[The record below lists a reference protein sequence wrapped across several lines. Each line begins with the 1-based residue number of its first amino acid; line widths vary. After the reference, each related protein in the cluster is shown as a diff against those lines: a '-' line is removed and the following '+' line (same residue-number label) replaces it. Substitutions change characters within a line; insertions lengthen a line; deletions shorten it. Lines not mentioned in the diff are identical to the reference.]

1 MTVTVLTEN
10 RACGPVECAHGL
22 SLHIQTGSRSIL
34 FDFGPDGDL
43 LLRNAEALGIDLV
56 RVDMAFLSH
65 GHDDHSGGLE
75 AFLRLNG
82 HAPVYLHR
90 LAFAP
95 HYSRRQE
102 GLKRIS
108 PEPELSARYASRLR
122 LTDGVVSPGDGMLLF
137 SDPEDSDL
145 SPGSNGTLYEQEGDN
160 LVPDRFLHEQDLLI
174 REGGKCFLFG
184 GCAHRGIV
192 NILRRGEALAGRTPD
207 AVFSGFHLT
216 NPGLKRDEP
225 EAFVRRVG
233 EALARFP
240 TRYYTGHCTG
250 EGPYRILKEIL
261 GDRLTY
267 LGCGLQFSG

>member
-10 RACGPVECAHGL
+10 RACGSAECAHGL
-22 SLHIQTGSRSIL
+22 SLHLETGSRSIL
-34 FDFGPDGDL
+34 FDFGPEGDL
-43 LLRNAEALGIDLV
+43 LLRNARTLGIDLA
-56 RVDMAFLSH
+56 RVDLAILSH

-75 AFLRLNG
+75 AFLRVND

-95 HYSRRQE
+95 HFSQRRE
-102 GLKRIS
+102 GLKCIS
-108 PEPELSARYASRLR
+108 PDPELLERYGTRLH
-122 LTDGVVSPGDGMLLF
+122 LTNDVFSPGAGLTLF

-145 SPGSNGTLYEQEGDN
+145 SPGSNGTLYEQAGDS

-174 REGGKCFLFG
+174 REDEKLFLFG

-192 NILRRGEALAGRTPD
+192 NILRRGEALAGRAPD

-225 EAFVRRVG
+225 EDFVRRVG
-233 EALARFP
+233 GALERFP
-240 TRYYTGHCTG
+240 SRYFTGHCTG

-261 GDRLTY
+261 GDRLQY
-267 LGCGLQFSG
+267 MGCGLRFTL

>member
-1 MTVTVLTEN
+1 MTVTVLAEN
-10 RACGPVECAHGL
+10 RAYGPVRCAHGL

-43 LLRNAEALGIDLV
+43 LLENAEALGVDLT
-56 RVDMAFLSH
+56 RVELAFLSH

-82 HAPVYLHR
+82 HARVYAHR
-90 LAFAP
+90 LAFLP

-108 PEPELSARYASRLR
+108 PAPEFLERYASRLR
-122 LTDGVVSPGDGMLLF
+122 LTDGVFSPVPELTLF
-137 SDPEDSDL
+137 SDAEEGEL
-145 SPGSNGTLYEQEGDN
+145 APGSNGTLYEEAENG
-160 LVPDRFLHEQDLLI
+160 LIPDRFLHEQDLLI
-174 REGGKCFLFG
+174 REGEKLFLFG

-192 NILRRGEALAGRTPD
+192 NILRRGQELGGRPPD

-225 EAFVRRVG
+225 EDFVRRVG

-240 TRYYTGHCTG
+240 SRYFTGHCTG
-250 EGPYRILKEIL
+250 EGPYRILEEIL
-261 GDRLTY
+261 GDRLSY
-267 LGCGLQFSG
+267 LGCGRRFFL

>member
-10 RACGPVECAHGL
+10 RPCRPARSAHGL
-22 SLHIQTGSRSIL
+22 SLHIQTVGRSIL

-43 LLRNAEALGIDLV
+43 LRENAEALGVDLA
-56 RVDMAFLSH
+56 RVDLAVLSH

-75 AFLRLNG
+75 AFLRAND

-95 HYSRRQE
+95 HFSQRRE

-108 PEPELSARYASRLR
+108 PAPALLDRYSSRLR
-122 LTDGVVSPGDGMLLF
+122 LTDGVVSPEPGLTLF
-137 SDPEDSDL
+137 SDAEDTEL
-145 SPGSNGTLYEQEGDN
+145 FPGSNGTLFEETENG
-160 LVPDRFLHEQDLLI
+160 LIPDRFLHEQDLLI
-174 REGGKCFLFG
+174 REENQLFLFG

-225 EAFVRRVG
+225 EDFVRLVG
-233 EALARFP
+233 AALARFP
-240 TRYYTGHCTG
+240 SRYFTGHCTG
-250 EGPYRILKEIL
+250 DGPYRILKEIL
-261 GDRLTY
+261 GDRLEY
-267 LGCGLQFSG
+267 LGCGLRFTL